1 MIAMDEK
8 ADKKPEIC
16 YVINHIDWFWS
27 HRLPLAR
34 GAQEDGWDVSVAVPG
49 ASADENL
56 ADEGFKGID
65 LPAPDQGFGPLGVI
79 KTIFALRRIIR
90 RDSPDLIHAIT
101 LKYAFIT
108 GLATLG
114 LANVK
119 LVHTI
124 AGLGYLF
131 SGEGVKPKVLRTLIG
146 PFLRLALRRANI
158 HLIFQNPDDMHIMIS
173 RGFADPDRAHLIR
186 GSGVDT
192 AEFMP
197 CEAPSEAND
206 QGDNPIV
213 VMPTRLVHDKGV
225 AIFVEAARL
234 LKEEGVNVSCQIA
247 GGVTQNNPLA
257 ISQDDMENM
266 VKDGAAEWLGKVSD
280 MPALLAKA
288 ALVAYPSYYREG
300 IPKVLLE
307 AASMAKAIVT
317 TDHPGCK
324 EAVKDGYNGLL
335 VPVKDA
341 RALATAIKTLL
352 DDPKL
357 CAEMGAHSRQRA
369 VDEFDVKIIVK
380 QTLETYNL

>member
-1 MIAMDEK
+1 MIALDEK

-34 GAQEDGWDVSVAVPG
+34 GAQEAGWQVSVAVPG

-56 ADEGFKGID
+56 TDEGFKGID
-65 LPAPDQGFGPLGVI
+65 LPAPDQGFGPLGVV
-79 KTIFALRRIIR
+79 KTMCALRRIIR
-90 RDSPDLIHAIT
+90 RDSPDLVHAIT

-114 LANVK
+114 LSHVK

-131 SGEGVKPKVLRTLIG
+131 SGEGIKPKILRTVLG
-146 PFLRLALRRANI
+146 PFLRLALRRKNI
-158 HLIFQNPDDMHIMIS
+158 QLIFQNPDDMNMMIS
-173 RGFADPDRAHLIR
+173 RGFADPSQAHLIR

-192 AEFMP
+192 HEFTP
-197 CEAPSEAND
+197 SDTPEATEN
-206 QGDNPIV
+206 IV

-225 AIFVEAARL
+225 AVFVDAARI
-234 LKEEGVNVSCQIA
+234 LKQQGVNAVFQIA
-247 GGVTQNNPLA
+247 GGVTHNNPLA
-257 ISQDDMENM
+257 ISQGDMEAM

-324 EAVKDGYNGLL
+324 EAVNHGENGLL

-341 RALATAIKTLL
+341 QSLADAIKKLL
-352 DDPKL
+352 DDP
-357 CAEMGAHSRQRA
+357 AERHKMGQRSRQRA
-369 VDEFDVKIIVK
+369 TEEFDVKIIVA
-380 QTLETYNL
+380 QTLETYSC